1 MGQDSVSGDETTS
14 KLVLQLE
21 ERHAGLEVECRA
33 ENEASTEPLAAVT
46 KLDVKLAVQQVEMA
60 EWTTGR
66 EGELI
71 TLSCRAMG
79 ARPRPSLTWRLPAG
93 AEQVE
98 QEDSAEQAEDGS
110 WDVAGQATFLATAAQ
125 HEEEVTCLA
134 SNEVM
139 EHPMEAVTLL
149 DIQCEC

>member
-1 MGQDSVSGDETTS
+1 M
-14 KLVLQLE
+14 
-21 ERHAGLEVECRA
+21 
-33 ENEASTEPLAAVT
+33 
-46 KLDVKLAVQQVEMA
+46 
-60 EWTTGR
+60 
-66 EGELI
+66 
-71 TLSCRAMG
+71 
-79 ARPRPSLTWRLPAG
+79 
-93 AEQVE
+93 E